1 MDPRTSGLGR
11 SQEGNCDRDPFS
23 AAPETPEQSTAT
35 VSVVV
40 VDDMRL
46 YGEALASLLGH
57 ETWIATVE
65 TAADADEALARLGVP
80 SPVVVLLNMAMTR
93 SMVILAALGRA
104 APHAGVIALGVSE
117 TEHDV
122 IACAEAGVAGYL
134 LRRESLDDLKAIVQS
149 VARGETICSPQVAAT
164 LLRRVATLAAE
175 RQSATGRAQL
185 TARERE
191 VLELVDEGLSNRDIA
206 MRLSI
211 EVRTVKNHVHNILE
225 KLKVHR
231 RGEAAA
237 WMRAADG
244 LDPAPAGYWSLRSS
258 RR

>member
-1 MDPRTSGLGR
+1 MDPRSSDLSR
-11 SQEGNCDRDPFS
+11 SQVGIRGRDPVS
-23 AAPETPEQSTAT
+23 TAPETPEQSTAT
-35 VSVVV
+35 VNLVI

-46 YGEALASLLGH
+46 YMEALAGLLGR
-57 ETWIATVE
+57 EGWIQSVE
-65 TAADADEALARLGVP
+65 TATDADAALACLSVP
-80 SPVVVLLNMAMTR
+80 SPVVVLLNMAMTG
-93 SMVILAALGRA
+93 SIFILAALGRA
-104 APHAGVIALGVSE
+104 APQVGVIALGVSE
-117 TEHDV
+117 TEDEV

-134 LRRESLDDLKAIVQS
+134 LRRESLHDLKAIVQS

-175 RQSATGRAQL
+175 RQLATGTALL
-185 TARERE
+185 TAREHE
-191 VLELVDEGLSNRDIA
+191 VLELIDEGLSNRDIA
-206 MRLSI
+206 GRLSI

-237 WMRAADG
+237 WMRAAE
-244 LDPAPAGYWSLRSS
+244 DPVPAQARYRSLRSS